1 MKLFKSKRLTKKC
14 RLFWVLG
21 FFSLGLLNSR
31 FSLAQ
36 EIRKEPLANDEV
48 KIIRRAIEK
57 KDLPPSSGQQFEA
70 RWFKI
75 LVVDEKN
82 PDKEIKITLPVGL
95 IDFLAVQAE
104 LKKGK
109 KRGPSF
115 SREEEDDLSYLRQ
128 RKWQRETVRFLDFWR
143 ELKSLGPGYLM
154 EIRGES
160 GLVRVWLE

>member
-1 MKLFKSKRLTKKC
+1 MKLFQSKMLIKKG
-14 RLFWVLG
+14 RWFWVLG
-21 FFSLGLLNSR
+21 FLSLGILGSR
-31 FSLAQ
+31 LSSAQ

-48 KIIRRAIEK
+48 RIIRRAIEK
-57 KDLPPSSGQQFEA
+57 RELPSSSGQQSEA

-82 PDKEIKITLPVGL
+82 PDKEIKITLPVAL

-104 LKKGK
+104 MKKGK
-109 KRGPSF
+109 KSVASCSG
-115 SREEEDDLSYLRQ
+115 EEEDDLAYLRQ
-128 RKWQRETVRFLDFWR
+128 KKWRRETVRFLDFWR